1 MRAIVEAVYEPPQ
14 KGDISGAMELEDKD
28 RHIVDKIADALGFV
42 RLGWIFT
49 SLKADVFLTSSDVL
63 RIAKLQEQNCIL
75 HSSGAKISKFVT
87 VKAKVLSTKG
97 ETGLEALMV
106 SDQCQALVRD
116 GIFGGVKD
124 DNTLLI
130 RKPKEN
136 EVIPSVIYGKSG
148 EVQEVPVDY
157 FIVNLS
163 HGAPIDKQGFNTLLY
178 FDFPKENR
186 PGRPQSVYFS

>member
-1 MRAIVEAVYEPPQ
+1 VRAIVEAVYEPPQ